1 MTKDLT
7 TSNISRQ
14 NILNNGFALEQIES
28 NLTLGGTY
36 WHDEVIFTK
45 AQVAQIL
52 DIDERTID
60 RYIESHSE
68 ELSNNGYRVLRG
80 QKLRELK
87 QVLQDDMNV
96 ADISK
101 VPSLGVFSFRTVLNI
116 AMLVTESQKAKV
128 IRSKILDIVLDVM
141 AQKSGGHTK
150 YINQRDEAYLPLAYK
165 EHSYRKEFT
174 DALKN
179 YLNADDRWKYATYTN
194 KIYQVVFLEN
204 AIEYKKIL
212 DLQEKDQIRET
223 MYAEV
228 LNAIASF
235 EHGLAVEMKQKF
247 ERLGRKLTTKEL
259 DELISKASQ
268 NPYLVPH
275 INDARAKMASRDLCF
290 RDALHHKLESYI
302 QSVPQGDF
310 DKFLGE
316 TSKSLEERLSDPETL
331 AVLKRLKDR

>member
-1 MTKDLT
+1 MKDLT
-7 TSNISRQ
+7 TSTISRQ
-14 NILNNGFALEQIES
+14 NILNNNFALEQIES
-28 NLTLGGTY
+28 NLALGGIY
-36 WHDEVIFTK
+36 WQDEAIFTK
-45 AQVAQIL
+45 VQVAEVL
-52 DIDERTID
+52 DIDGRTID
-60 RYIESHSE
+60 RYIESHND
-68 ELSNNGYRVLRG
+68 ELTKNGYRVVKG

-87 QVLQDDMNV
+87 KILQDDMNV
-96 ADISK
+96 VDISK
-101 VPSLGVFSFRTVLNI
+101 IPSLGVFTFRSVLNI
-116 AMLVTESQKAKV
+116 AMLVTESEKARL

-150 YINQRDEAYLPLAYK
+150 YINQRDEAYLPSAYK
-165 EHSYRKEFT
+165 EYSYRKEFT
-174 DALKN
+174 DALDF
-179 YLNADDRWKYATYTN
+179 YLQADKWKYGKYTN
-194 KIYQVVFLEN
+194 KIYEVVFLEN
-204 AIEYKKIL
+204 AEEYKKIL
-212 DLQEKDQIRET
+212 ALHPNDQIRAT

-235 EHGLAVEMKQKF
+235 EHGLSVDMKQEF
-247 ERLGRKLTTKEL
+247 EKLGRKLTTKEL
-259 DELISKASQ
+259 DELIDKASQ

-290 RDALHHKLESYI
+290 RDALHQKLESYV

>member
-7 TSNISRQ
+7 SSNVSRQ
-14 NILNNGFALEQIES
+14 NILNNNYAISQLES
-28 NLTLGGTY
+28 NLSFGGVY
-36 WHDEVIFTK
+36 WHNESIFTK
-45 AQVAQIL
+45 VQVAEIL
-52 DIDERTID
+52 EIDVRTIE
-60 RYIESHSE
+60 RYLESHSP
-68 ELSNNGYRVLRG
+68 ELIKNGYRVLKG
-80 QKLRELK
+80 TELK
-87 QVLQDDMNV
+87 DFKKYVSDIDV
-96 ADISK
+96 GDISK
-101 VPSLGVFSFRTVLNI
+101 TPSLGLFSFRTVLNI
-116 AMLVTESQKAKV
+116 AMLVTESEKAKA
-128 IRSKILDIVLDVM
+128 IRSKILDIVIDVM

-150 YINQRDEAYLPLAYK
+150 FINQRDEAYLPSAYK
-165 EHSYRKEFT
+165 EYSYRKEFT

-179 YLNADDRWKYATYTN
+179 YLEADERWKYSTYTN

-204 AIEYKKIL
+204 ATEYKKIL
-212 DLQEKDQIRET
+212 ALKETDKIRET

-235 EHGLAVEMKQKF
+235 EYGLAVEMREEF

-259 DELISKASQ
+259 DELIDRASK
-268 NPYLVPH
+268 NPYLLPH

-290 RDALHHKLESYI
+290 RDALHQKLENYI
-302 QSVPQGDF
+302 QSVPEGDF

>member
-14 NILNNGFALEQIES
+14 NILNNSYALEQIQA
-28 NLTLGGTY
+28 NLALGGTN

-52 DIDERTID
+52 EVDERTID
-60 RYIESHSE
+60 RYIESHSD
-68 ELSNNGYRVLRG
+68 ELSKNGYKILRG
-80 QKLRELK
+80 QKLRDLK
-87 QVLQDDMNV
+87 KILVDDINV
-96 ADISK
+96 VDISK
-101 VPSLGVFSFRTVLNI
+101 APSLGVFYFRTVLNI
-116 AMLVTESQKAKV
+116 AMLITESQKAKF

-141 AQKSGGHTK
+141 AKKSGGHTK
-150 YINQRDEAYLPLAYK
+150 YINQRDEAYLPSAYK

-174 DALKN
+174 DALKH
-179 YLNADDRWKYATYTN
+179 YLQADDSKYAIYTN
-194 KIYQVVFLEN
+194 KIYEVIFLEN
-204 AIEYKKIL
+204 AAEYKKIL
-212 DLQEKDQIRET
+212 SLNEKDKIRQT

-235 EHGLAVEMKQKF
+235 ENGLASDMKKEF
-247 ERLGRKLTTKEL
+247 ERLRRKLTTKEL
-259 DELISKASQ
+259 DKIIEKASQ

-275 INDARAKMASRDLCF
+275 IDDARAKMASRDLCF
-290 RDALHHKLESYI
+290 RDALHQKLENYI
-302 QSVPQGDF
+302 QSVPQNDF

-316 TSKSLEERLSDPETL
+316 MSKSLEERLSDPETL

>member
-7 TSNISRQ
+7 SSNVSRQ
-14 NILNNGFALEQIES
+14 NILNNNYAISQLES
-28 NLTLGGTY
+28 NLSFGGVY
-36 WHDEVIFTK
+36 WHNESIFTK
-45 AQVAQIL
+45 VQVAEIL
-52 DIDERTID
+52 EIDVRTIE
-60 RYIESHSE
+60 RYLESHSP
-68 ELSNNGYRVLRG
+68 ELIKNGYRVLKG
-80 QKLRELK
+80 TELK
-87 QVLQDDMNV
+87 DFKKYVSDIDV
-96 ADISK
+96 GDISK
-101 VPSLGVFSFRTVLNI
+101 TPSLGLFSFRTVLNI
-116 AMLVTESQKAKV
+116 AMLVTESEKAKA
-128 IRSKILDIVLDVM
+128 IRSKILDIVIDVM

-150 YINQRDEAYLPLAYK
+150 FINQRDEAYLPSAYK
-165 EHSYRKEFT
+165 EYSYRKEFT

-179 YLNADDRWKYATYTN
+179 YLEADERWKYSTYTN

-204 AIEYKKIL
+204 ATEYKKIL
-212 DLQEKDQIRET
+212 ALKGTDKIRET

-235 EHGLAVEMKQKF
+235 EYGLAVEMKEEF

-259 DELISKASQ
+259 DELINIASKS
-268 NPYLVPH
+268 PYLLPH

-290 RDALHHKLESYI
+290 RDALHQKLENYI
-302 QSVPQGDF
+302 QSVPEGDF